1 MNTTSPLRLLLLAA
15 SFACGC
21 AEDPLSKIVY
31 ARIDQESVTAA
42 DVRDA
47 VSIRL
52 KIEDLKGKTVPA
64 ANLDRRRNG
73 MAAKIIPQ
81 LISARMVKIY
91 LDRENLQ
98 GTEESDRQVLAKYN
112 RTLKTNFGS
121 LDELAEKFGDLESA
135 FRRHFADESRVCAL
149 DVKRGLYT
157 ITDEDKARYYSSTS
171 NMIRR
176 ADMFTKRA
184 RENADRAWR
193 RLENGEPWDVVAK
206 EVSEDRL
213 IDEERQD
220 FWKEWDS
227 VPETSYPYPEVIR
240 ALDGIGENHYTRP
253 FESEMGMLIVK
264 VNKIDDDGTRI
275 CSRILFRMG
284 KEIGFVPEDRLEDFL
299 RGKKITDGH
308 RELLDEIGETV
319 KFEYPQGERFKVTIW
334 PLATSKGKGK

>member
-1 MNTTSPLRLLLLAA
+1 MNTTSPLRTLLLAV
-15 SFACGC
+15 SLVCGC
-21 AEDPLSKIVY
+21 AEDPLGKIVY

-52 KIEDLKGKTVPA
+52 KLDELKGKTIPA

-81 LISARMVKIY
+81 LVSARMMKIY
-91 LDRENLQ
+91 LDRENLRR
-98 GTEESDRQVLAKYN
+98 TEDSDRQVLAKYN
-112 RTLKTNFGS
+112 RSLKTDCKS
-121 LDELAEKFGDLESA
+121 VDELAGKFGDLESA

-149 DVKRGLYT
+149 DIKRGLYA

-171 NMIRR
+171 NQIRQ
-176 ADMFTKRA
+176 AAMFTKRA
-184 RENADRAWR
+184 RENADLAWR
-193 RLENGEPWDVVAK
+193 RLEDGEPWDAVAK
-206 EVSEDRL
+206 EVTEDRL

-220 FWKEWDS
+220 FWKEWDA
-227 VPETSYPYPEVIR
+227 VPETAYPYPEVIR
-240 ALDGIGENHYTRP
+240 ALEGIGENRYTRP

-264 VNKIDDDGTRI
+264 VNKIDADGTRI

-284 KEIGFVPEDRLEDFL
+284 KEIDFVPENRLEDFL
-299 RGKKITDGH
+299 RRRKVADGH

-319 KFEYPQGERFKVTIW
+319 KFEYPQGESFKVTIW
-334 PLATSKGKGK
+334 PLAASKGK